1 MGGRARQAGVAMIK
15 WHRNRQT
22 EQNRA
27 TRSLAGLALA
37 LFLVVIGFF
46 LAQRLAQ
53 SARFQDC
60 VLSGRS
66 NCAMLDNASR

>member
-1 MGGRARQAGVAMIK
+1 MNSGHRHRQM
-15 WHRNRQT
+15 
-22 EQNRA
+22 EQNRV

-46 LAQRLAQ
+46 LAQRLAG

-66 NCAMLDNASR
+66 NCAVLDNVAR

>member
-1 MGGRARQAGVAMIK
+1 MGGRTRQVGVVMNNG
-15 WHRNRQT
+15 HRHRQS

-37 LFLVVIGFF
+37 LSLVVIGFF
-46 LAQRLAQ
+46 LAQRLAE

-66 NCAMLDNASR
+66 NCAMFDNAAR

>member
-1 MGGRARQAGVAMIK
+1 MGAGTRQTGAAMK
-15 WHRNRQT
+15 NWHRHRQT
-22 EQNRA
+22 DHDRA

-37 LFLVVIGFF
+37 LLLVVIGFF
-46 LAQRLAQ
+46 LTQRLAQ

-66 NCAMLDNASR
+66 NCAMLDNAAR